1 SEAPSEKDDLKK
13 ITGVGP
19 KLEEAMNKLG
29 IYQFAQVASWT
40 NDEIMWVDDS
50 LSVKG
55 RIERDDWVGQVSEL
69 IKD

>member
-1 SEAPSEKDDLKK
+1 MRLDRWQYPRPSSS
-13 ITGVGP
+13 TR
-19 KLEEAMNKLG
+19 AMNKLG